1 MATNDDNYTNLY
13 FLSLTK
19 LTVLVRSQV
28 RGSQSLQGTLEYR
41 QEDTM
46 PSPSSVVLDNFDK
59 DDSMKNDVTQYV
71 EKAPTN
77 TVPIT
82 KKAKLNGN
90 LTWRS

>member
-1 MATNDDNYTNLY
+1 MATNDDNYTDLY

-41 QEDTM
+41 QEDTI
-46 PSPSSVVLDNFDK
+46 PSPSSVVLDNFDI
-59 DDSMKNDVTQYV
+59 DVSMKNDVAQYV

-77 TVPIT
+77 AFPLTI
-82 KKAKLNGN
+82 KRLNCN
-90 LTWRS
+90 LT